1 MGIQQPGRRN
11 EAQKIRNEA
20 AELAFLRAPAVQLSN
35 GEETDYRD
43 SGGELNF
50 IANHTKGLPHDSNGF
65 VEPSAYLTLLT
76 ALTSCD
82 PIDFESIPLGPAS
95 LPPGRTLRRF
105 ANPQAGAAFDLEG
118 PDGPSLTIPPA
129 PRIDSAEN
137 AAEMG
142 ELYWMALLRDVNFT
156 NYAADPTVAM
166 AVDSLN
172 NEFSDFRGPSP
183 VTSDNLFR
191 GFTPG
196 DLAGPYISQFLLR
209 GNAIDGLPDG
219 EGGKVEDGFIQFG
232 TLLIDQRQRTV
243 MPGVDFMT
251 GFPQWLDV
259 QNGLDPASDGIFN
272 AFDPTRRFIRNARDL
287 GNYVHFDRLYQAYL
301 NAGLLL
307 LGMEAPFDLGNPYLP
322 LRSQNQEGFG
332 TFGADHILTLLTEVT
347 TRALKAVWYQKWF
360 VHRRLR
366 PEALG
371 GLINLNMMGT
381 PIPEIN
387 PEILGSS
394 VLGQVQAITG
404 TYLLPMLFPEGSPMH
419 PAYGAGHAT
428 VAGGCVTMLK
438 AFFAESFV
446 LPEPYFVANAD
457 GTALDIYSCPEP
469 LTVGGELN
477 KLAANI
483 SIGRN
488 MAGVHWRTDYTESV
502 KLGEAIAIGLLEEQ
516 ASTYNE
522 NQFFTLTK
530 FDGETIRI

>member
-1 MGIQQPGRRN
+1 MGIQQPERRN
-11 EAQKIRNEA
+11 AAKQIREDA
-20 AELAFLRAPAVQLSN
+20 AELAFLRTPAVQLSN
-35 GEETDYRD
+35 GEETDYRN
-43 SGGELNF
+43 SNNQLNF

-65 VEPSAYLTLLT
+65 VEPAAYIRLLT

-82 PIDFESIPLGPAS
+82 PIDFENIPLGPDP
-95 LPPGRTLRRF
+95 LPAGRTLRRF

-129 PRIDSAEN
+129 PRIDGAEN
-137 AAEMG
+137 SAEMG
-142 ELYWMALLRDVNFT
+142 ELYWMALLRDVNFSDYDT
-156 NYAADPTVAM
+156 NPTVAM
-166 AVDSLN
+166 AIDSLN
-172 NEFSDFRGPSP
+172 NEFTDFRGPSP
-183 VTSDNLFR
+183 VSAENLFR

-196 DLAGPYISQFLLR
+196 DLVGPYISQFLLR
-209 GNAIDGLPDG
+209 GNAIEGLPP
-219 EGGKVEDGFIQFG
+219 GGGGNVEDGFIQFG

-243 MPGVDFMT
+243 MPGIDFMT

-259 QNGLDPASDGIFN
+259 QNGLDPASAGIVD
-272 AFDPTRRFIRNARDL
+272 AFDSTRRFIRNGRDL

-322 LRSQNQEGFG
+322 LRTQNQQGFA
-332 TFGADHILTLLTEVT
+332 TFGGDHILTLLTEVT

-366 PEALG
+366 PEAFG
-371 GLINLNMMGT
+371 GLISLSMMGT
-381 PIPEIN
+381 PIPQIDS
-387 PEILGSS
+387 EILNSS
-394 VLGQVQAITG
+394 VLGQVQDMTG

-438 AFFAESFV
+438 AFFAEFYV

-457 GTALDIYSCPEP
+457 GTALDTYSGSEP

-488 MAGVHWRTDYTESV
+488 IAGVHWRTDYTESV
-502 KLGEAIAIGLLEEQ
+502 RLGEAIAIGILEEQ
-516 ASTYNE
+516 AATYNE

>member
-1 MGIQQPGRRN
+1 MGAQQPERRN
-11 EAQKIRNEA
+11 RAKAMREDA
-20 AELAFLRAPAVQLSN
+20 AELAFLRTPEEQLAN
-35 GEETDYRD
+35 GEETDYRNAD
-43 SGGELNF
+43 NELSF

-65 VEPSAYLTLLT
+65 VEPSAYISLLT

-82 PIDFESIPLGPAS
+82 PIDFENIPLGPTS
-95 LPPGRTLRRF
+95 LPAGRELRRF

-118 PDGPSLTIPPA
+118 PDSASITIPPA
-129 PRIDSAEN
+129 PRIDGAEN
-137 AAEMG
+137 SAEMG
-142 ELYWMALLRDVNFT
+142 ELYWMALLRDVNFSDYD
-156 NYAADPTVAM
+156 NDPTVAM

-172 NEFSDFRGPSP
+172 NEFTDFRGPSP
-183 VTSDNLFR
+183 VTPDNLFR

-209 GNAIDGLPDG
+209 GTAIDGLPAG
-219 EGGKVEDGFIQFG
+219 AGGSKQDGFIQYG

-251 GFPQWLDV
+251 SFPQWLDV
-259 QNGLDPASDGIFN
+259 QNGLDPASAGIVD
-272 AFDPTRRFIRNARDL
+272 AFDPTRRFIRNVRDL

-307 LGMEAPFDLGNPYLP
+307 LGIGAPFDIGNPYNP

-332 TFGADHILTLLTEVT
+332 TFGGDHILTLLTEVT
-347 TRALKAVWYQKWF
+347 TRALKGVWYQKWY

-366 PEALG
+366 PEAFG
-371 GLINLNMMGT
+371 GLIQLNMTGT
-381 PIPEIN
+381 LIPQIN
-387 PEILGSS
+387 EEILNSS
-394 VLGQVQAITG
+394 VLEQVQNITG

-428 VAGGCVTMLK
+428 VAGACVTMLK
-438 AFFAESFV
+438 AFFDESYV
-446 LPEPYFVANAD
+446 LPEPYFVANND
-457 GTALDIYSCPEP
+457 GSTLEVIDSEP

-477 KLAANI
+477 KIAANI

-502 KLGEAIAIGLLEEQ
+502 RLGEEIAIGILQEQ
-516 ASTYNE
+516 AATYNE